1 MSWNLYVAAMTLS
14 ALGCTTC
21 AAQPGLVPVLEQQPT
36 VVVQPRPGVI
46 LKPPITME
54 EICPTRVAP
63 FFPRAAMRQG
73 ISGRVEVRAK
83 LVNGVVAEILAISGP
98 KVFHPSVAAALSQ
111 YKCTV
116 WETPVVVAQ
125 TFTFSLEAEPATPAA
140 SQASR

>member
-1 MSWNLYVAAMTLS
+1 MSRNLYVAAMALS

-21 AAQPGLVPVLEQQPT
+21 AAQPNPVPAPEQQPT
-36 VVVQPRPGVI
+36 VVAPPRPG
-46 LKPPITME
+46 LPLERSMTME
-54 EICPTRVAP
+54 EVCPTRVAP
-63 FFPRAAMRQG
+63 FFPRAAVRQG
-73 ISGRVEVRAK
+73 ISGQVEVRAK

>member
-1 MSWNLYVAAMTLS
+1 MSWSLYVAAMTLS
-14 ALGCTTC
+14 ALGCATC
-21 AAQPGLVPVLEQQPT
+21 AAQPGLVPVPEKQPT
-36 VVVQPRPGVI
+36 VVAPPRPG
-46 LKPPITME
+46 LPLERSMTME
-54 EICPTRVAP
+54 EVCPTRVAP

-125 TFTFSLEAEPATPAA
+125 TFTFSLEVEPATPAA